1 VLDFTT
7 HSEKETFDIARDL
20 VYNGLIGIG
29 DVIKLYG
36 EMGAGKTAFARG
48 ICVGL
53 GVSESDIHSPTFTI
67 VNEYVGENGISVY
80 HFDAYRITE
89 KDWEQNGF
97 DEYLN
102 ENNVCLIEWSENIP
116 KEIAGV
122 KVDILGS
129 GDEPREI
136 MIEAE

>member
-1 VLDFTT
+1 MLDFTT